1 VTGPVGEGGPG
12 GVPPREPSPEE
23 LEMAA
28 AFVHQLGRAPV
39 RDILF
44 QTLAQFHDVA
54 AIRLGRGP
62 EGEAVRDLE
71 QARLAI
77 EAMRALLGVVDEHLG
92 AALARPFKEPLARL
106 QMTYAS
112 EAEGTP
118 PRSRPPDEEGDEG
131 GAPGAGPGPEP
142 PPPGSDPA
150 GRLWTPPGTRR

>member
-1 VTGPVGEGGPG
+1 MTGPIGEGGPG
-12 GVPPREPSPEE
+12 GVPREPSPEE

-28 AFVHQLGRAPV
+28 AFVHQLGRTPV

-77 EAMRALLGVVDEHLG
+77 EAMRALLGVVEEHLG
-92 AALARPFKEPLARL
+92 SALARPFKEPLARL
-106 QMTYAS
+106 QMTYAG
-112 EAEGTP
+112 EAERTP
-118 PRSRPPDEEGDEG
+118 PRQGPPDEEDGEG
-131 GAPGAGPGPEP
+131 GAPGPGPEP
-142 PPPGSDPA
+142 PPPGGDPA

>member
-1 VTGPVGEGGPG
+1 MTGMPGVPGEGPPG
-12 GVPPREPSPEE
+12 GGPREPTPEE

-44 QTLAQFHDVA
+44 QAIAQFHDVA

-62 EGEAVRDLE
+62 EGDAVRDID

-77 EAMRALLGVVDEHLG
+77 EGMRGLLAVVEEHLG

-106 QMTYAS
+106 QLTYAT
-112 EAEGTP
+112 EAEGP
-118 PRSRPPDEEGDEG
+118 GPGDGGEGEGAEG
-131 GAPGAGPGPEP
+131 GPPGPGSGP
-142 PPPGSDPA
+142 PPPPDDPA
-150 GRLWTPPGTRR
+150 GRLWTPPGYRK